1 MVQPTHDR
9 KSDHLVSCILSGR
22 NRSALLRDLLGNP
35 LMGSCLVEVH
45 HICIEDALEL
55 PLLQDQQV
63 VQTFLPH
70 TPQEALADRI
80 GSGSM
85 IRCFEHL
92 NRTGCR
98 YTSEAGPK
106 FAIVITNQ
114 ILGCLAIRGGFPELL
129 SHPGIGRGSCDAHMD
144 HFPRLQFYAEERKE
158 RPKEKVSHLQEVTG
172 PDIRRVIAEKRAPLL
187 TSWLVGANRPH
198 VLLDGALTHVYPQFQ
213 QFPANALSSPELIFL
228 RHLPNQR
235 DGLWGDLRRM
245 RSSF

>member
-22 NRSALLRDLLGNP
+22 NRSALLRDLWGNP

-106 FAIVITNQ
+106 FAIVITDQ

-144 HFPRLQFYAEERKE
+144 HFPRLQFYDEERKE
-158 RPKEKVSHLQEVTG
+158 RPKEEVGHLQEVTS
-172 PDIRRVIAEKRAPLL
+172 PDLCGVSAQKGRPPLA
-187 TSWLVGANRPH
+187 SWLLGANVSH
-198 VLLDGALTHVYPQFQ
+198 ILLDRALTDMNAEFQ
-213 QFPANALSSPELIFL
+213 QFPTNAFSTPEPIFL

-235 DGLWGDLRRM
+235 DG
-245 RSSF
+245 F